1 MIVAGGF
8 TGSSGADPLSVSR
21 VSSDR
26 LTTRV
31 YDLFFHFSFMNPF
44 KFTPLHLFL
53 TVTLSAQSE
62 ELAPLVV
69 TGKAESLI
77 GIAPSASKGQA
88 NSEELLDRPYLRRG
102 ELLEV
107 VPGVI
112 ITQHSGDGKA
122 NQYFV
127 RGFNLDH
134 GTDFSISMDGQPVNF
149 VTHAHGQGYA
159 DLNPII
165 PELVET
171 LDYWKGPFYGQL
183 GDLSTAGAAKFRFFD
198 MLPQG
203 IASVGIG
210 EHDYY
215 RGLLADTIDLT
226 ARASPKSGAG
236 NGDRS
241 GLTYAL
247 EYNYY
252 DGPWDKPGN
261 SQRVNGFLKYFKE
274 SGNDIFS
281 LTAMGYD
288 ADWDSTDQ
296 IPKRLIHS
304 GGIDR
309 LGNTDDTVGGE
320 SSRYSVMGA
329 WDRDLGNGRTHV
341 DFYAGKYD
349 LDLFSNFT
357 YFLNDP
363 INGDQFE
370 QEDGRYFFG
379 GEARREWDLGDEST
393 VTVGIQTRHDVMDGI
408 GLYNTTDTVRTS
420 TVRVDDV
427 YEANV
432 GIYAMANYRVHP
444 WFRVQP
450 GLRADGFYFDVDGDN
465 PVNSCDE
472 TDAIVSPKLSL
483 IFGPWAETE
492 LYANAGLGFHSN
504 DARGTTISTDPVTG
518 LPADSV
524 DPLVQTYGFELGA
537 RTEAVKNVV
546 STLALFYLHSDSELL
561 YVGDAG
567 TSEAGPATRRYGVE
581 WSTYWRASDWL
592 MLDNEATV
600 SEGELLGVGSD
611 DEIPGAVPLTLN
623 TGITI
628 GQKEGFFGSL
638 RSRYFSPRPLIE
650 DGSVESRQ
658 SWQVN
663 ARVGYRKNDW
673 EVAVDCLNLL
683 GRDDNDIEYLYSSRL
698 PGEPAGGV
706 EDIHLHP
713 AEPRTFRVSLTRRF

>member
-1 MIVAGGF
+1 MKLLKF
-8 TGSSGADPLSVSR
+8 P
-21 VSSDR
+21 
-26 LTTRV
+26 
-31 YDLFFHFSFMNPF
+31 PF
-44 KFTPLHLFL
+44 YLFL

-62 ELAPLVV
+62 ELAPLIV

-77 GIAPSASKGQA
+77 GTAPSASKGQA
-88 NSEELLDRPYLRRG
+88 NSEELLERPYLRRG

-134 GTDFSISMDGQPVNF
+134 GTDFSITMDGQPVNF

-171 LDYWKGPFYGQL
+171 MDYWKGPFYGQL

-210 EHDYY
+210 ENNYF

-226 ARASPKSGAG
+226 PPASPKSGVG

-252 DGPWDKPGN
+252 DGPWDRDGN
-261 SQRVNGFLKYFKE
+261 SQRVNGFLKYFKK
-274 SGNDIFS
+274 SGNDSFS

-296 IPKRLIHS
+296 IPRRLIGS

-309 LGNTDDTVGGE
+309 LGNVDDTVGGE
-320 SSRYSVMGA
+320 SCRYSLMGA
-329 WDRDLGNGRTHV
+329 WDRDHGNGKTHV

-363 INGDQFE
+363 ANGDQFE

-379 GEARREWDLGDEST
+379 GEVRHEWDLGNENT
-393 VTVGIQTRHDVMDGI
+393 VTVGLQTRHDVMDGI
-408 GLYNTTDTVRTS
+408 GLYNTNKTVRTS
-420 TVRVDDV
+420 AVRVDDV

-432 GIYAMANYRVHP
+432 GVYAMANYRVNP

-450 GLRADGFYFDVDGDN
+450 GLRADGFHFDVDSDN
-465 PVNSCDE
+465 PANSGDE

-483 IFGPWAETE
+483 IFGPWAQTE
-492 LYANAGLGFHSN
+492 VYANAGMGFHSN
-504 DARGTTISTDPVTG
+504 DARGTTITTDPVTG

-524 DPLVQTYGFELGA
+524 DPLVRTSGFELGT

-581 WSTYWRASDWL
+581 WSTYWHATDWL
-592 MLDNEATV
+592 MLDNEVTL
-600 SEGELLGVGSD
+600 SKGELRGVGTD
-611 DEIPGAVPLTLN
+611 DEIPGAVPVTVN

-663 ARVGYRKNDW
+663 ARAGYRKNDW

-683 GRDDNDIEYLYSSRL
+683 GRDDNDIEYFYASRL
-698 PGEPAGGV
+698 PGEPAAGM

-713 AEPRTFRVSLTRRF
+713 AEPRTFRVSLTKRF